1 MAWNAPFTAIDGT
14 IFTAAQFNTFVRD
27 NILETM
33 PSKASVV
40 GSIFATDASSR
51 ISERT
56 AQGVYLATGDH
67 TLTAGQAEGT
77 TETQYVDLATTGP
90 TISIIT
96 GTQALVA
103 LFTGSLNSS
112 GTAAWMS
119 YDVSGATTSAA
130 SDNRA
135 VQLQNTGGQQIGAV
149 VLHSGLTPGL
159 NIFTAKYRI
168 STSGTGLFNQRRMAV
183 QPL

>member
-40 GSIFATDASSR
+40 GSLFATDATNR

-67 TLTAGQAEGT
+67 SLTAGQAEST

-90 TISIIT
+90 VITALT
-96 GTQALVA
+96 GTQALIA
-103 LFTGSLNSS
+103 LYCSSLNSA
-112 GTAAWMS
+112 GNAAWMS

-130 SDNRA
+130 QDNRSI
-135 VQLQNTGGQQIGAV
+135 QLQNTGGQQIGALI
-149 VLHSGLTPGL
+149 LHNGLTPGL
-159 NIFTAKYRI
+159 NTFTAKYRI
-168 STSGTGLFNQRRMAV
+168 STSGTGFFNQRRLAV